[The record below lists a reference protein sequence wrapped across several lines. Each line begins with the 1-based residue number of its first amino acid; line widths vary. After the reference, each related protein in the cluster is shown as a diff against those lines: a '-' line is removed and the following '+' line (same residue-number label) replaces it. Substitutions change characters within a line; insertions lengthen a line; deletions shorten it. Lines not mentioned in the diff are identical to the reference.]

1 MNLLEIIFSV
11 GALAIGLIMG
21 MVIELM
27 IDAETIRDL
36 QDHNRKLRLENE
48 QLKREPE
55 VIEIF
60 DNRSD
65 SDYVMPHYED
75 IGIGIGIE
83 QGIP

>member
-65 SDYVMPHYED
+65 SDYAMPHYED
-75 IGIGIGIE
+75 VVDFS
-83 QGIP
+83 QKW

>member
-55 VIEIF
+55 VIEIL

-65 SDYVMPHYED
+65 YEMPHYED
-75 IGIGIGIE
+75 VVDFS
-83 QGIP
+83 QNW

>member
-1 MNLLEIIFSV
+1 MNLLEIIFSI
-11 GALAIGLIMG
+11 GALTIGLIMG

-36 QDHNRKLRLENE
+36 QEHNRKLRLENE
-48 QLKREPE
+48 QFKREPE
-55 VIEIF
+55 VIEIL

-75 IGIGIGIE
+75 VVDFS
-83 QGIP
+83 QKW

>member
-55 VIEIF
+55 VIEIL

-65 SDYVMPHYED
+65 YEMPHYED
-75 IGIGIGIE
+75 IVDFTFPNTEGI
-83 QGIP
+83 

>member
-75 IGIGIGIE
+75 VVDFS
-83 QGIP
+83 QNW

>member
-65 SDYVMPHYED
+65 SDYEMPRYED
-75 IGIGIGIE
+75 VVDFS
-83 QGIP
+83 QNW